1 MRMVGV
7 VLWAIGSAEAAR
19 REGTEIGH
27 CSMPIYMSDGVVI
40 TKRRQAPFSARTEHT
55 MVVSASWHVRMP

>member
-1 MRMVGV
+1 
-7 VLWAIGSAEAAR
+7 
-19 REGTEIGH
+19 
-27 CSMPIYMSDGVVI
+27 MPMYISDGVVI